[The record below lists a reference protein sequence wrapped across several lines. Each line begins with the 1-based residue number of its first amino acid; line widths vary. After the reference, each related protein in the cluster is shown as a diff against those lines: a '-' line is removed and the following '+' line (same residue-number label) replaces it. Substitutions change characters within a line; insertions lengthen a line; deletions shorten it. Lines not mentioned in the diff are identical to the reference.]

1 MDKVRIG
8 ITGMGNMGQFH
19 GNDLL
24 EGKVGRGKNGQPIDV
39 PSIDFGPAQL
49 LLLPGESYVGYQLA
63 A

>member
-24 EGKVGRGKNGQPIDV
+24 EGMVGRGNNVQPIDV
-39 PSIDFGPAQL
+39 PSIVFGPAL
-49 LLLPGESYVGYQLA
+49 ILLLPGERYVGYQLA